1 MDEKRRVTRATGII
15 GSATLLSRIFGYARD
30 MALAAFLGAGMASD
44 AFFVAFRIPNLLRRL
59 FAEGSLTIAFVPVF
73 LEQLQN
79 QGREEAFA
87 MARSALRLLS
97 VILVGV
103 TVLGIVF
110 SPEIVYV
117 MGFGFADAPEKFD
130 LTVTLTRIMFSYV
143 FFVCLVALAMGILN
157 ALGHFAAP
165 ALAPVL
171 LNIAMLA
178 ALWAAAMVT
187 DDPALRA
194 MGLAWGVIAGGVLQ
208 LALQAPFLVK
218 QGLFFWQKAK
228 LYHPAL
234 KKVGLLMLPAVFGAA
249 VYQVNI
255 VIGTLLATLLPE
267 GSVSYLYYAD
277 RLVQFPLGVFAVS
290 AAMAVLPSLS
300 RQAAAKDFAA
310 VKDTFGFSM
319 RMILF
324 VCFPSMAGL
333 IVLREPIVALLFERG
348 GFDAQAT
355 RLTAD
360 ALLYY
365 VVGLWAFS
373 AVRIVVST
381 FYALSDT
388 KTPVIMAVLSI
399 CVNTALSLILMGP
412 LAHGGL
418 ALATSIASMVNLLLL
433 TRALVSKMGHIGLM
447 SILRSAAK
455 SGFCSVMMGFAVWLA
470 ARYLIPADAGSM
482 QLLLGTIACTAL
494 GIVCFVV
501 FSYSLKSRELGSLF
515 RRRGSS
521 TRDTMVEK

>member
-15 GSATLLSRIFGYARD
+15 GSATLLSRVFGYARD

-73 LEQLQN
+73 LEQIQH

-103 TVLGIVF
+103 TLLGILF

-117 MGFGFADAPEKFD
+117 MGFGFADVPEKFD
-130 LTVTLTRIMFSYV
+130 LTVSLTRIMFPYV

-178 ALWAAAMVT
+178 ALWAVAMVT

-208 LALQAPFLVK
+208 LALQVPFLTR
-218 QGLFFWQKAK
+218 QGLFFWQKAR

-234 KKVGLLMLPAVFGAA
+234 KKVGMLMLPAVFGAA

-277 RLVQFPLGVFAVS
+277 RLVQFPLGVFAIS
-290 AAMAVLPSLS
+290 AAMAVLPSIS
-300 RQAAAKDFAA
+300 RQAAAGDFDA
-310 VKDTFGFSM
+310 VKDTFGYSM

-324 VCFPSMAGL
+324 ISFPSMAGL

-360 ALLYY
+360 ALFYY
-365 VVGLWAFS
+365 VAGLWAFS

-388 KTPVIMAVLSI
+388 KTPVVMAVIAI
-399 CVNTALSLILMGP
+399 CINAALSLILMGP

-433 TRALVSKMGHIGLM
+433 TRALAARLGHIGLTG
-447 SILRSAAK
+447 ILRSATK
-455 SGFCSVMMGFAVWLA
+455 SALCAALMGLAVWLA
-470 ARYLIPADAGSM
+470 LPFLIPAGAGSVR
-482 QLLLGTIACTAL
+482 LLAGTVACMVLGV
-494 GIVCFVV
+494 VCFVV
-501 FSYSLKSRELGSLF
+501 FAYILKSRELGSLVAGK
-515 RRRGSS
+515 RSKA
-521 TRDTMVEK
+521 RDTVVEK

>member
-1 MDEKRRVTRATGII
+1 MNEKRRVTRATGII

-30 MALAAFLGAGMASD
+30 MALAAFLGTGMASD

-73 LEQLQN
+73 LERLQN
-79 QGREEAFA
+79 QGREDAFA

-97 VILVGV
+97 AILVGV
-103 TVLGIVF
+103 TLLGILF

-117 MGFGFADAPEKFD
+117 MGFGFADIPEKFD
-130 LTVTLTRIMFSYV
+130 LTVTLTRIMFPYV

-157 ALGHFAAP
+157 ALDHFAAP
-165 ALAPVL
+165 AVSPVL
-171 LNIAMLA
+171 LNIAMITS
-178 ALWAAAMVT
+178 LWAVAMIT

-208 LALQAPFLVK
+208 LALQVPFLAR
-218 QGLFFWQKAK
+218 QGLFFWHKAS

-249 VYQVNI
+249 VHQVNI
-255 VIGTLLATLLPE
+255 IIGTLLATLLPE

-277 RLVQFPLGVFAVS
+277 RLVEFPLGVFGIS
-290 AAMAVLPSLS
+290 AAMAVLPSIS
-300 RQAAAKDFAA
+300 RQAAAGDFEA
-310 VKDTFGFSM
+310 VKDTFGYSM

-324 VCFPSMAGL
+324 ISFPAMVGL
-333 IVLREPIVALLFERG
+333 IVLREPIVALLFEHGR
-348 GFDAQAT
+348 FDAQAT
-355 RLTAD
+355 ALTAD

-365 VVGLWAFS
+365 ATGLWAFS

-388 KTPVIMAVLSI
+388 KTPVVMAAIAI
-399 CVNTALSLILMGP
+399 CVNTALSVILMGP
-412 LAHGGL
+412 LVHGGL

-433 TRALVSKMGHIGLM
+433 LRALQARLGHVGLM
-447 SILRSAAK
+447 RVARSAVK
-455 SGFCSVMMGFAVWLA
+455 SGLASVLMGLTVWAA
-470 ARYLIPADAGSM
+470 ARLLIPQEAHSFV
-482 QLLLGTIACTAL
+482 LLLGIIGCIAVGIACFAFFAYIL
-494 GIVCFVV
+494 R
-501 FSYSLKSRELGSLF
+501 SRELGSLVAGK
-515 RRRGSS
+515 RSKA
-521 TRDTMVEK
+521 RDTVVEK

>member
-1 MDEKRRVTRATGII
+1 MDEKRRVTRATGVL
-15 GSATLLSRIFGYARD
+15 GLATLLSRIFGYLRD
-30 MALAAFLGAGMASD
+30 MTVAAFLGAGMASD

-73 LEQLQN
+73 LEQLRN
-79 QGREEAFA
+79 RGREEAFA

-103 TVLGIVF
+103 TLLGIVF

-117 MGFGFADAPEKFD
+117 VGFGFADVPEKFA

-165 ALAPVL
+165 ALSPVL
-171 LNIAMLA
+171 LNIAMMA
-178 ALWAAAMVT
+178 SLWGAAMFT
-187 DDPALRA
+187 DDMTLRSV
-194 MGLAWGVIAGGVLQ
+194 GLAWGVIAGGVLQ
-208 LALQAPFLVK
+208 LVLQGPFLVK
-218 QGLFFWQKAK
+218 QGLFFWRKAT

-249 VYQVNI
+249 VHQVNI
-255 VIGTLLATLLPE
+255 IIGTLLATLLPE

-277 RLVQFPLGVFAVS
+277 RLVEFPLGVFGVS
-290 AAMAVLPSLS
+290 AAMAVLPSIS
-300 RQAAAKDFAA
+300 RQAAAGDIDA

-319 RMILF
+319 RMIFFLSL
-324 VCFPSMAGL
+324 PSMVGL

-365 VVGLWAFS
+365 AVGLWAFS

-388 KTPVIMAVLSI
+388 RTPVVMAVIAI
-399 CVNTALSLILMGP
+399 CVNTALSVILMGP
-412 LAHGGL
+412 LVHGGL
-418 ALATSIASMVNLLLL
+418 ALATSIASMTNLVLL
-433 TRALVSKMGHIGLM
+433 TRALAVRLGHIGLM
-447 SILRSAAK
+447 TILRSVAK
-455 SGFCSVMMGFAVWLA
+455 TAVSSVLMGLVVWGT
-470 ARYLIPADAGSM
+470 ARLLIPADAHAFV
-482 QLLLGTIACTAL
+482 LLAGI
-494 GIVCFVV
+494 IVCITMGVVCFAV
-501 FSYSLKSRELGSLF
+501 FSYILKSREFNALF
-515 RRRGSS
+515 KRRSRV
-521 TRDTMVEK
+521 RDTMAEK